1 MGYVR
6 IVVEGYF
13 VERFINICIGKNILL
28 WNIKRNNS
36 TLVEANISIGD
47 FKKIKKIAKST
58 KCRVTIKNKKG
69 LPFTLNRYKKRK
81 IFGLFCLVLVV
92 GIALLSNFIWNID
105 IMCEDDINKTE
116 IMELLDRNGLS
127 FGKFKSDIEITKI
140 IHNIRYER
148 EDIAWAGIQ
157 IKGTNAIVEIVK
169 AKEKPEILNEHEFCN
184 IVSNKEGIITRIDVY
199 DGTANVKVGD
209 LVKQGTV
216 LVNGWMEGKY
226 TGIRYVASNA
236 DILAKVWY
244 SDKVKINKTTDIY
257 IRTEKQENKYRINFN
272 NFKINLYKTLSK
284 FENCDTIEE
293 TKKLKLFSNFYLP
306 VELTKITNFETQKQ
320 TVTYTVDELKQIH
333 TENIIKQVEEQIEDK
348 NSIINRQVNFL
359 EYDTYIEIEVIIE
372 TLENIGTKEKIVF

>member
-1 MGYVR
+1 
-6 IVVEGYF
+6 
-13 VERFINICIGKNILL
+13 
-28 WNIKRNNS
+28 
-36 TLVEANISIGD
+36 
-47 FKKIKKIAKST
+47 
-58 KCRVTIKNKKG
+58 
-69 LPFTLNRYKKRK
+69 
-81 IFGLFCLVLVV
+81 
-92 GIALLSNFIWNID
+92 
-105 IMCEDDINKTE
+105 
-116 IMELLDRNGLS
+116 MELLDRNGLS